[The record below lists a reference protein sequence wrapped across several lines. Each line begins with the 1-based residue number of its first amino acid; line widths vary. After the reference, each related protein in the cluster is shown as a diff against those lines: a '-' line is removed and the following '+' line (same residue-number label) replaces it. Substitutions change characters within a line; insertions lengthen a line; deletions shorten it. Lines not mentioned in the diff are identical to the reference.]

1 MTMAA
6 QTREPLWHATAENVD
21 ARGVGMLDLSQVA
34 SATGL
39 SAATIQVALNSE
51 ANTGRR
57 ARLRALARPKWN
69 YQGIPL
75 WSAEQV
81 GDYHRIVAARWRV
94 REEFADLPTLDAAEV
109 IRNQMGSLRALS
121 RLSGV
126 PLTTLHRWKL
136 AATFPEPAALM
147 KGDSPIPRVLYSWP
161 ALRECIKRHHAGW
174 LTDHPEVNID
184 GLEVTDAN
192 V

>member
-6 QTREPLWHATAENVD
+6 QTREPLWHATAEDVD
-21 ARGVGMLDLSQVA
+21 ERGPQMLDLTQVA

-39 SAATIQVALNSE
+39 SPATVQVALNSE

-81 GDYHRIVAARWRV
+81 GDYHRIVAARWKV
-94 REEFADLPTLDAAEV
+94 REEFSDLPTLDATEV
-109 IRNQMGSLRALS
+109 ILNQMGSLRALS
-121 RLSGV
+121 RLSTV

-136 AATFPEPAALM
+136 SATFPEPAALM
-147 KGDSPIPRVLYSWP
+147 KAESPIPRVLYSWP
-161 ALRECIKRHHAGW
+161 ALRECIKAHHADW
-174 LTDHPEVNID
+174 LADHPEVHID
-184 GLEVTDAN
+184 DLEVTDAS